1 MRKDINK
8 VLRIMLM
15 SGFMV
20 LASGTVSLASVVEV
34 STLPGTS
41 ETTLVSQTSAAGNY
55 VNATASSYNNVS
67 TAATPV
73 VTAVNV
79 LPDGGQGSS
88 AADAGS
94 NAVNVSSITVSTVSA
109 PVITA
114 ASAIDAGN
122 AADVTVGSV
131 NTTSAPVI
139 DAVGTIDT
147 YIQSSGSSASAYVTA
162 QAVAASSSATAAQSL
177 TTPVVEAGSSSA
189 YTVSQ
194 DYTSSEVGFCV
205 LLGSSPTGIFG

>member
-41 ETTLVSQTSAAGNY
+41 ETTLVSQTSAAENY
-55 VNATASSYNNVS
+55 VNA
-67 TAATPV
+67 
-73 VTAVNV
+73 
-79 LPDGGQGSS
+79 
-88 AADAGS
+88 
-94 NAVNVSSITVSTVSA
+94 SSITINTVSA

-114 ASAIDAGN
+114 VSAIDAGN

-189 YTVSQ
+189 CTFSQ